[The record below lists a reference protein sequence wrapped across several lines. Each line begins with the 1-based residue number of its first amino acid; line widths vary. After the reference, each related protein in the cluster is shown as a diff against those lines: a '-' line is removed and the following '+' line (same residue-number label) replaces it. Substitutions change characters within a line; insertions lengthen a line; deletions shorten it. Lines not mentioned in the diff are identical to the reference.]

1 MNAFVDTQDHLL
13 SLVKEKAPIN
23 LRTSSVHEI
32 PEPGIN
38 VTRTPIDREVPP

>member
-1 MNAFVDTQDHLL
+1 MNTFVDTQDYLL

-32 PEPGIN
+32 SEPGIY
-38 VTRTPIDREVPP
+38 VTRTPIDHEVPP